1 MLSYI
6 NYKLAKVVYS
16 LSAVLSLLV
25 LLSPVSVLANNN
37 QQTDFS
43 EKTETTKASDLI
55 RVDAQTAKRLGIKV
69 EPVTRQQLAVGI
81 KTTGQ
86 IETLPNQKV
95 EVKAPVSGILVELLV
110 KPGAKVK
117 QGQIVAV
124 LSSSELAQLRVE
136 SVQKQAEALPGLQ
149 QAQADLLLAQQNY
162 ERQQTIVA
170 TDLKQARSQLALA
183 TERYNRDKELLAAG
197 AIARRQVL
205 ENEAKLTEAQ
215 ALVAKAASRLPVL
228 EAQSQL
234 KRATAAVEI
243 AQSRIRLSS
252 AGYEARLQQLGT
264 RASSKGLVNVTA
276 PISGTVADRAI
287 TPGET
292 ITVEAGSKPLMTILN
307 DSQVWA
313 TANIY
318 EKDLNKVKLG
328 QQARVFITSLPNLAK
343 TGRITF
349 IGSVVE
355 GATRVVPVKAEL
367 DNSSSLLKPGMFA
380 RLEIITNDTPTPIL
394 AINSTAVV
402 ESDGKQIVFVQKDD
416 DYARVEV
423 TLGQTSGGLVEVK
436 NGLVEGEQVV
446 IKGASL
452 LYAKSLGDSGI
463 AKDNDDKGATQKN
476 SPNTEKTQLPLWLVA
491 PAGLG
496 LAIAFWAGRRQK
508 PREILLDD
516 KGAKLNTIPEQ
527 EETTD
532 KATSSQDSTN

>member
-1 MLSYI
+1 MLIYTK
-6 NYKLAKVVYS
+6 YKLDKIVYS

-25 LLSPVSVLANNN
+25 LIPPVSVLANKN
-37 QQTDFS
+37 QQTDLS
-43 EKTETTKASDLI
+43 EKTETTKASNTI
-55 RVDAQTAKRLGIKV
+55 QVDAETTKRLGIKV
-69 EPVTRQQLAVGI
+69 EPVTRQRLAVGI

-95 EVKAPVSGILVELLV
+95 EVKAPVNGILVELLV

-136 SVQKQAEALPGLQ
+136 SVQKRAEASSELQ
-149 QAQADLLLAQQNY
+149 QTQADLQLAQQNY

-170 TDLKQARSQLALA
+170 TDLKQAQSQLTLA

-243 AQSRIRLSS
+243 AESRIRLSS

-264 RASSKGLVNVTA
+264 RANTKGLVNVTA
-276 PISGTVADRAI
+276 PISGTVVDRAI

-292 ITVEAGSKPLMTILN
+292 ITVEAASKPLMTILN

-328 QQARVFITSLPNLAK
+328 QQVRVFITSLPNLVL

-355 GATRVVPVKAEL
+355 GTRVVPVKADL
-367 DNSSSLLKPGMFA
+367 NNSSSLLKPGMFA
-380 RLEIITNDTPTPIL
+380 RLEILTNNTPTPIL
-394 AINSTAVV
+394 TIKSTAVV
-402 ESDGKQIVFVQKDD
+402 ENDGKQIVFVQKDD
-416 DYARVEV
+416 DYGRVEV
-423 TLGQTSGGLVEVK
+423 TLGQKSGSLVEVK
-436 NGLVEGEQVV
+436 NGLIEGEQVV
-446 IKGASL
+446 TEGTTL
-452 LYAKSLGDSGI
+452 LYAKSLGGSGI
-463 AKDNDDKGATQKN
+463 PTDNDDKPATQKD
-476 SPNTEKTQLPLWLVA
+476 SPNTEKMQLQWWLVV

-496 LAIAFWAGRRQK
+496 LAIAFWAGRQK
-508 PREILLDD
+508 PRAILLDN
-516 KGAKLNTIPEQ
+516 KNTKL
-527 EETTD
+527 D
-532 KATSSQDSTN
+532 A

>member
-1 MLSYI
+1 M
-6 NYKLAKVVYS
+6 
-16 LSAVLSLLV
+16 
-25 LLSPVSVLANNN
+25 SPVSVLANKN
-37 QQTDFS
+37 QQTDLS
-43 EKTETTKASDLI
+43 EKIETTKASDAI
-55 RVDAQTAKRLGIKV
+55 QVDAQTTKRLGIKV
-69 EPVTRQQLAVGI
+69 EPVTRQRLAVGI

-95 EVKAPVSGILVELLV
+95 EVKAPINGILVELLV
-110 KPGAKVK
+110 KPGTKVK

-136 SVQKQAEALPGLQ
+136 SVQKRAEASLELQ
-149 QAQADLLLAQQNY
+149 QAQADKKLAQQNY

-170 TDLKQARSQLALA
+170 TDLKQAQSQLTLA

-215 ALVAKAASRLPVL
+215 ALVAKAGSRLPVL

-264 RASSKGLVNVTA
+264 RANTKGLVNVTA

-318 EKDLNKVKLG
+318 EKDLDKVKPG
-328 QQARVFITSLPNLAK
+328 QQVRVFITSLPNRAK

-355 GATRVVPVKAEL
+355 GATRIVPVKAEL
-367 DNSSSLLKPGMFA
+367 NNSSSLLKPGMFA
-380 RLEIITNDTPTPIL
+380 RLEILTNDTSTPIL
-394 AINSTAVV
+394 TIKSTAVV

-416 DYARVEV
+416 DYTRVEV
-423 TLGQTSGGLVEVK
+423 TLGQTSGSLVEVK
-436 NGLVEGEQVV
+436 NGLVEGERVV
-446 IKGASL
+446 TEGTTL
-452 LYAKSLGDSGI
+452 LYAKSLGSSGI
-463 AKDNDDKGATQKN
+463 PTDNDDKPATQKD
-476 SPNTEKTQLPLWLVA
+476 SPNTEKMQLQWWLVV

-496 LAIAFWAGRRQK
+496 LAIAFWAGRQK
-508 PREILLDD
+508 PRAILLDN
-516 KGAKLNTIPEQ
+516 KNTKLDAIPE
-527 EETTD
+527 EEEAID
-532 KATSSQDSTN
+532 KAKNSQDSTNL